1 MGKYKKKK
9 VGVAGLKPTRYDN
22 SKGTRIGP
30 SLFNTSKLYKNIL
43 KNDKTKSQRNTII
56 HIRLLIKQ

>member
-1 MGKYKKKK
+1 MGNLQEIK

-30 SLFNTSKLYKNIL
+30 SLFYTSKLMQIYKSGINL
-43 KNDKTKSQRNTII
+43 KIYTFVKTYS
-56 HIRLLIKQ
+56 LL

>member
-1 MGKYKKKK
+1 MLSIREEK

-30 SLFNTSKLYKNIL
+30 SYFYTSELRTEYMK
-43 KNDKTKSQRNTII
+43 
-56 HIRLLIKQ
+56 